1 MKTYDKAKLRSREK
15 PTSSDIIS
23 DKFGISLYL
32 EYHQNTEKDSPVNIG
47 GHTLCPPPPRIS
59 VIIPVFNEQDA
70 IEKVIGDIPSNLPT
84 EIIVVDN
91 GSTDQTAKL
100 AAAMGA
106 RIVRENRR
114 GYGSACLAGIAATN
128 DPDIVVFLDGD
139 YSDHPNEMPDLI
151 APILE
156 NRADLVIGSRVLG
169 NSEPG
174 ALMIQA
180 RFGNRLA
187 TSLIKILFGVSYTD
201 LGPFRAIRYLALLD
215 LNMRDK
221 TFGWTVEMQVKAAK
235 QALKIQEV
243 PVSYRKRIG
252 VSKITGTLKG
262 TLKAGWKILFTIF
275 MYWLTK

>member
-1 MKTYDKAKLRSREK
+1 MPA
-15 PTSSDIIS
+15 
-23 DKFGISLYL
+23 
-32 EYHQNTEKDSPVNIG
+32 
-47 GHTLCPPPPRIS
+47 PPRIS

-70 IEKVIGDIPSNLPT
+70 IEKVIGDIPGNLPT

-106 RIVRENRR
+106 HIVRENRR

-128 DPDIVVFLDGD
+128 EPDIVVFLDGD

-156 NRADLVIGSRVLG
+156 NRADLVIGSRTLG

-201 LGPFRAIRYLALLD
+201 LGPFRAIRYLTLLD

-275 MYWLTK
+275 KYWLTK

>member
-1 MKTYDKAKLRSREK
+1 MPA
-15 PTSSDIIS
+15 
-23 DKFGISLYL
+23 
-32 EYHQNTEKDSPVNIG
+32 
-47 GHTLCPPPPRIS
+47 PPRIS

-70 IEKVIGDIPSNLPT
+70 IEKVIGDIPSHLPT

-201 LGPFRAIRYLALLD
+201 LGPFRAIRYRALMD

-252 VSKITGTLKG
+252 VSKITGTIEG

-275 MYWLTK
+275 KYWLTR

>member
-1 MKTYDKAKLRSREK
+1 MPA
-15 PTSSDIIS
+15 
-23 DKFGISLYL
+23 
-32 EYHQNTEKDSPVNIG
+32 
-47 GHTLCPPPPRIS
+47 PPRIS

-70 IEKVIGDIPSNLPT
+70 IEKVIGDIPSHLPT

-114 GYGSACLAGIAATN
+114 GYGSACLAGIAATGE
-128 DPDIVVFLDGD
+128 PDIVVFLDGD

-151 APILE
+151 VPILE

-201 LGPFRAIRYLALLD
+201 LGPFRAIRYGALMD

-275 MYWLTK
+275 RYWFTK

>member
-1 MKTYDKAKLRSREK
+1 MPA
-15 PTSSDIIS
+15 
-23 DKFGISLYL
+23 
-32 EYHQNTEKDSPVNIG
+32 
-47 GHTLCPPPPRIS
+47 PPRIS

-70 IEKVIGDIPSNLPT
+70 IEKVIGDIPSHLPT

-128 DPDIVVFLDGD
+128 NPDIVVFLDGD

-151 APILE
+151 APILA

-187 TSLIKILFGVSYTD
+187 TTLIKILFGVSYTD
-201 LGPFRAIRYLALLD
+201 LGPFRAIRYRALIDLD
-215 LNMRDK
+215 MRDK

-235 QALKIQEV
+235 KALKIQEM

-275 MYWLTK
+275 KYWFTR

>member
-1 MKTYDKAKLRSREK
+1 MPD
-15 PTSSDIIS
+15 PT
-23 DKFGISLYL
+23 
-32 EYHQNTEKDSPVNIG
+32 
-47 GHTLCPPPPRIS
+47 RIS
-59 VIIPVFNEQDA
+59 VIIPVFNEQEA
-70 IEKVIGDIPSNLPT
+70 IEKVIGDIPGNLPT

-128 DPDIVVFLDGD
+128 NPDIVVFLDGD
-139 YSDHPNEMPDLI
+139 YSDHPNEMPNLI

-156 NRADLVIGSRVLG
+156 NRADLVLGSRVLG

-262 TLKAGWKILFTIF
+262 TFKAGWKILFTIF
-275 MYWLTK
+275 KYWLTK

>member
-1 MKTYDKAKLRSREK
+1 MPD
-15 PTSSDIIS
+15 
-23 DKFGISLYL
+23 
-32 EYHQNTEKDSPVNIG
+32 
-47 GHTLCPPPPRIS
+47 PPRIS

-70 IEKVIGDIPSNLPT
+70 IEKVIGDIPDKLPT

-106 RIVRENRR
+106 RIIRENRR

-128 DPDIVVFLDGD
+128 EPDIVVFLDGD

-235 QALKIQEV
+235 QPLKIQEV

-262 TLKAGWKILFTIF
+262 TLKAG
-275 MYWLTK
+275 

>member
-1 MKTYDKAKLRSREK
+1 MPA
-15 PTSSDIIS
+15 
-23 DKFGISLYL
+23 
-32 EYHQNTEKDSPVNIG
+32 
-47 GHTLCPPPPRIS
+47 PPRIS

-70 IEKVIGDIPSNLPT
+70 IEKVIGDIPSHLPT

-106 RIVRENRR
+106 RIIRENRR

-128 DPDIVVFLDGD
+128 NPDIVVFLDGD

-201 LGPFRAIRYLALLD
+201 LGPFRAIRYRALRD

-235 QALKIQEV
+235 QALKIQEM

-275 MYWLTK
+275 KYWFTK